1 MYSVFIVE
9 PFCVWWKN
17 IGIFCY
23 LVNANVVAIATA
35 LDFSAI

>member
-1 MYSVFIVE
+1 MFDE
-9 PFCVWWKN
+9 KN

-23 LVNANVVAIATA
+23 LVNANVITIGTA